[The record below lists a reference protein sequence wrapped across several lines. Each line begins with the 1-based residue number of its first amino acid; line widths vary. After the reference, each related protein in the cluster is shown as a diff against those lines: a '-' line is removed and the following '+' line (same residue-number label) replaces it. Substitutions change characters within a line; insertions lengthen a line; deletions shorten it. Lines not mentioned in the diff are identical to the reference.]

1 MMQRAFFALEDTKT
15 PFFFTSIQIAIHIT
29 GSLILGATM
38 DKQWLV
44 VSIALLTAFSVT
56 VQGIIAYLA
65 LKARIGGLEGFG
77 VGKSLITFFLAM
89 IPAAIIGVLVLNW
102 LGGIG
107 EGSYPVDRAVT
118 AVASGLMVGFAMLFT
133 YLGLLW
139 LFRVPELREV
149 SKQLTIRFGKNS
161 K

>member
-65 LKARIGGLEGFG
+65 LKARIGGLGGFG
-77 VGKSLITFFLAM
+77 VGRSLITFFLAM

-107 EGSYPVDRAVT
+107 EGSYPVDRVVT
-118 AVASGLMVGFAMLFT
+118 ALSSGFGVGFAMLFT

-139 LFRVPELREV
+139 LFKVPELREV
-149 SKQLTIRFGKNS
+149 SKQLTIRFGRNS

>member
-1 MMQRAFFALEDTKT
+1 MQRAFFALEDTKT
-15 PFFFTSIQIAIHIT
+15 PFFFTSIQIAIHVT

-44 VSIALLTAFSVT
+44 VSIALLTAFSVSI
-56 VQGIIAYLA
+56 QGIIAYLA

-89 IPAAIIGVLVLNW
+89 IPAAMIGVLVLNW

-107 EGSYPVDRAVT
+107 EGSYPV
-118 AVASGLMVGFAMLFT
+118 
-133 YLGLLW
+133 
-139 LFRVPELREV
+139 VPELREV

>member
-1 MMQRAFFALEDTKT
+1 M
-15 PFFFTSIQIAIHIT
+15 
-29 GSLILGATM
+29 
-38 DKQWLV
+38 
-44 VSIALLTAFSVT
+44 
-56 VQGIIAYLA
+56 
-65 LKARIGGLEGFG
+65 
-77 VGKSLITFFLAM
+77 
-89 IPAAIIGVLVLNW
+89 IGVLALNW

-118 AVASGLMVGFAMLFT
+118 AVASGLLVGFAMLFT